1 MLFSVYN
8 NLPGI
13 MSPKITVKVT
23 YMARLIALYKKTCKL
38 LRNTWKTNYIDYIK
52 RRITG

>member
-23 YMARLIALYKKTCKL
+23 YMARLIALYKKNMQTTKKYL
-38 LRNTWKTNYIDYIK
+38 KNQLHRLH
-52 RRITG
+52 